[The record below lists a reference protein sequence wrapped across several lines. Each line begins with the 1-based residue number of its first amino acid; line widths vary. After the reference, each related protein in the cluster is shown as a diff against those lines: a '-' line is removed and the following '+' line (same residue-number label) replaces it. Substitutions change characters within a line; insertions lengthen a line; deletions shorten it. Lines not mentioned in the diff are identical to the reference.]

1 MEFKTA
7 WLRQQNIPNNFCI
20 DYKIMPFVTAFAT
33 SNQNQIKKITINDL
47 TKIKLFSFD
56 HQQSKYN
63 KIFLIKK
70 ITKFKLLELLT
81 V

>member
-1 MEFKTA
+1 MPFKTA
-7 WLRQQNIPNNFCI
+7 WVRQQLIPNNFCI

-33 SNQNQIKKITINDL
+33 SNQNQIKKKINDL
-47 TKIKLFSFD
+47 TKIKLFSLD
-56 HQQSKYN
+56 HQNTTKN
-63 KIFLIKK
+63 FLIKK